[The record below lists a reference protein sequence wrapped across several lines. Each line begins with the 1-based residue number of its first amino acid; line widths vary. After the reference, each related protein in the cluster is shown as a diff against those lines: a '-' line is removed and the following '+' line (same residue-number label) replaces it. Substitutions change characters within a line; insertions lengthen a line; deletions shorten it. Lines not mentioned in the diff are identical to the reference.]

1 MAQEITK
8 VIKIESPNGERTIA
22 GLRKEIGGLR
32 DQLLNL
38 DKDSK
43 EYEQT
48 LQKLT
53 KDEEELARATQIG
66 KVAFSETKN
75 ELKQLKQQLDQ
86 LEPGTQQYIATFKR
100 AADLT
105 HTLSERQQVLK
116 NSSNDLGTQ
125 LNNVRG
131 IAQGMIGGMNAL
143 SAAMG
148 LLGKD
153 SDDVQKAMLRLQQGM
168 AIVQGLQGMEGMIN
182 KLKGMTMAMRS
193 ATVTTKG
200 LTGGIRAL
208 NAAIKA
214 NPVGLLITALSA
226 LIIYGKDLFNW
237 IVKLI
242 GGQEQL
248 NAIWDKTKA
257 IAVGLGN
264 AIWNYLITPVRT
276 AIHYFATLGT
286 IMKDVFT
293 GNWSKIRTDFKDG
306 VDKIKDDFVK
316 GFSFM
321 KNYKEGYDEQM
332 IRNTKK
338 RNAQLIKEQE
348 NLNKN
353 YITKYEKDLDNY
365 IKDQEAKL
373 GADWKWT
380 AEGKKYY
387 ENLFQTRMSMYKKD
401 TDEYRKAQRDAWSYA
416 REYQERIDKMKDG
429 SGTGR
434 AGGSKKDAE
443 AERIKALVDGY
454 KEVKDYIDDID
465 WSTKKIQ
472 DREIEYLYKV
482 IDYMKEMDD
491 GTNSE
496 ELFAEYEKIKAQLRA
511 KSSEEIAKPYVD
523 AVYKIIDAME
533 TNGEAAVKNMESMFD
548 FERITVGVQI
558 PADLINNLTDIYEK
572 NSEIIKNEL
581 DEVTTMIEKMKTTAA
596 EGSDTFQ
603 SLVDKRTE
611 LEARQVQLQIQYI
624 KDISDAEKQG
634 YEARLAE
641 AEKFYERIAKRIQT
655 QQGDPSQNVYG
666 LPQQRELDRS
676 NDLYNVEKERLT
688 KLKDL
693 YEEMSNDM
701 NLVFEERQ
709 NAQVQYINAVMDLED
724 LELEHQIK
732 NAQIEKELLEQRREN
747 YLNLAESLSSVL
759 GSVADAWQ
767 SEIQAQVDAG
777 KMSEEEGKKQFE
789 YVKGLQIAEAVINT
803 ISGAIAAFTSAQSL
817 GFPWGQIIGAANAA
831 AVTAAGVAQIAKI
844 KNTEF
849 GGKGTS
855 SVADIAAPAV
865 AYNPTAD
872 FNDQLSGI
880 GTGQSEL
887 SVLSNAVTNGFE
899 KANLSVSVSEID
911 SVQSRVKTRE
921 NEATW

>member
-1 MAQEITK
+1 MAQEIVKT
-8 VIKIESPNGERTIA
+8 IKIESPDGERTIA

-105 HTLSERQQVLK
+105 HTLSERQQILK

-153 SDDVQKAMLRLQQGM
+153 SDDVQKAMLKLQQGM

-182 KLKGMTMAMRS
+182 KLKGMTMAMRT
-193 ATVTTKG
+193 ATVSTKG
-200 LTGGIRAL
+200 LTGGIKAL

-214 NPVGLLITALSA
+214 NPVGLLIAALSA
-226 LIIYGKDLFNW
+226 LIIYGKDLFGW
-237 IVKLI
+237 ITKLI

-286 IMKDVFT
+286 LMKDIFT

-321 KNYKEGYDEQM
+321 ENYKKGFDDQM
-332 IRNTKK
+332 VRNTKK
-338 RNAQLIKEQE
+338 RNEQLMKEQE

-353 YITKYEKDLDNY
+353 YITKYEQDLDNY
-365 IKDQEAKL
+365 IKDQEAKND
-373 GADWKWT
+373 ADWKWSK
-380 AEGKKYY
+380 EGKKAY
-387 ENLFQTRMSMYKKD
+387 ESLYQTRMAMYKKD
-401 TDEYRKAQRDAWSYA
+401 SEEYRKAQRDMWSYQRDYDA
-416 REYQERIDKMKDG
+416 RKKQLQEESAKEAKRKTEEEKKAEKERVEAI
-429 SGTGR
+429 T
-434 AGGSKKDAE
+434 AGYE
-443 AERIKALVDGY
+443 
-454 KEVKDYIDDID
+454 EVMNYIDDLDFKVDEIN
-465 WSTKKIQ
+465 KKEIAYINKLY
-472 DREIEYLYKV
+472 DYYAEKGEKTPEIEAELEKYK
-482 IDYMKEMDD
+482 
-491 GTNSE
+491 
-496 ELFAEYEKIKAQLRA
+496 ELLRA
-511 KSSEEIAKPYVD
+511 KSSEEVAKPYVD
-523 AVYKIIDAME
+523 AVYKIIDAIE

-548 FERITVGVQI
+548 FERITTGVEV
-558 PADLINNLTDIYEK
+558 PADLINHITDIYQK
-572 NSEIIKNEL
+572 NSEIISQEI

-603 SLVDKRTE
+603 SLVDKQTE
-611 LEARQVQLQIQYI
+611 LQARQVELQIQYI

-634 YEARLAE
+634 YDARLAE
-641 AEKFYERIAKRIQT
+641 AEKFYERMSNRIQT

-701 NLVFEERQ
+701 NLVFEEQQ
-709 NAQVQYINAVMDLED
+709 NAKIQYINAVMDLED

-747 YLNLAESLSSVL
+747 YLNLADSLSSVL
-759 GSVADAWQ
+759 GSVAEAWED
-767 SEIQAQVDAG
+767 EINTQVKAG
-777 KMSEEEGKKQFE
+777 EMSKAEGKRQFAFI
-789 YVKGLQIAEAVINT
+789 KGLQISEAIINT

-817 GFPWGQIIGAANAA
+817 GFPWGTIIGAANAA

-844 KNTEF
+844 KNTKF
-849 GGKGTS
+849 DTDNP
-855 SVADIAAPAV
+855 SVGEIAAPAV

-880 GTGQSEL
+880 NTGQNEMHE
-887 SVLSNAVTNGFE
+887 LSNAVTRGMS
-899 KANLSVSVSEID
+899 KANVSVSVSEINATQQRV
-911 SVQSRVKTRE
+911 SVRE
-921 NEATW
+921 AEATF